1 MWLKVLPITF
11 LLALVRAPSPLA
23 TNPAF
28 DNYNDIFVRGAKSP
42 GFWGAVGPQK
52 SNVFDEKWNGN
63 GYHSMYNLNSNSPMA
78 GNRGNGFDATTTMF
92 NQYGPTS
99 FEVIPV
105 QSNFMP
111 QSRLNA
117 YTYDLN
123 EPRMAQ
129 IYKNYLRFMNKNL
142 DRLDNVLRPNTDFG
156 DLNHDNA
163 ETRLKTPRSQN
174 LRNNYFDGLNAQ
186 ATLPSYYHQPLR
198 WEPQQMRTAEERRLV
213 QQTAV
218 AGRQKENAARVRRLR
233 RSLHHIEAKLKTLEA
248 SVLPK
253 RRKARRNRR
262 VIRV

>member
-1 MWLKVLPITF
+1 MWTKVLP
-11 LLALVRAPSPLA
+11 LALVLAVASAASPL
-23 TNPAF
+23 TSNPAF
-28 DNYNDIFVRGAKSP
+28 DNYGDIFTRGTKGP

-52 SNVFDEKWNGN
+52 GNVFDSQWNKA
-63 GYHSMYNLNSNSPMA
+63 GYHQMYNLNSNSPMA

-142 DRLDNVLRPNTDFG
+142 DRLGHALKGNTNFS
-156 DLNHDNA
+156 DLNDNEA
-163 ETRLKTPRSQN
+163 RK
-174 LRNNYFDGLNAQ
+174 LRNPEAFQYKNNYFDGLNAES
-186 ATLPSYYHQPLR
+186 TLPGYYHTQLQWVPQPLR
-198 WEPQQMRTAEERRLV
+198 LTGNERKLALKRTGKSGKGALDR
-213 QQTAV
+213 V
-218 AGRQKENAARVRRLR
+218 ASLR
-233 RSLHHIEAKLKTLEA
+233 TSLNHIEAKLRTLEDA
-248 SVLPK
+248 VLPK
-253 RRKARRNRR
+253 RRQQRKSSRI
-262 VIRV
+262 IRV